1 MRAGPPV
8 MVNSCTGKMGHATAE
23 AVVRAGLE
31 LIPYTFCGTSQGVA
45 VGSIGVS
52 GVPVERVSAE
62 RRDQVRAR
70 QPMYHGHMAFKSG
83 TKQSHPVTLSVV
95 LAEPLGDASGN
106 DRCPIV
112 LERHD
117 RRYPQLTLM
126 DAPLCS
132 HICRYLG
139 TPHFPET
146 FDENVV
152 Q

>member
-62 RRDQVRAR
+62 RRDQVRSKVACISR
-70 QPMYHGHMAFKSG
+70 WLLTAVLIDHITAPCHSC
-83 TKQSHPVTLSVV
+83 PVTSVV
-95 LAEPLGDASGN
+95 YSISQSSTHVSAGAASSLVHPRLIDA
-106 DRCPIV
+106 
-112 LERHD
+112 
-117 RRYPQLTLM
+117 
-126 DAPLCS
+126 
-132 HICRYLG
+132 
-139 TPHFPET
+139 
-146 FDENVV
+146 
-152 Q
+152 